1 MSDPGPPLDPP
12 DAKAASGLD
21 WLVERLVPDSV
32 RSQDQHV
39 LDRARLLAWFCVT
52 LAILLALYLVP
63 VLFAYGGWSTTATT
77 AVLELVMLGMVLAL
91 LRSGRSGLAAILF
104 PLQLLVVLASVSL
117 QKGGLDA
124 ANMIAYPILPLLGA
138 ILGGRKAGLGTAAA
152 VGLVMIGLFI
162 LDQSGYVF
170 PEPYR
175 PGQRAPVEAAGVTL
189 LAFFVAAVAGLYE
202 HSRRRALAVTV
213 GTLDQLRE
221 ANRELGLARDKAEA
235 ASRAKSEFLAR
246 VSHEIRTPMH
256 GVLGMNELLL
266 DSDLQPEQREQA
278 VAIRQSADALLT
290 VIDEVLDFSRIEAGQ
305 APMREDDFDPRAPLE
320 DAIRTLSVTAQ
331 RKRLVLSGLADP
343 TVPRRIRGDPDRVR
357 QVLVN
362 LIGNAVKYTEKGS
375 ISVRAVRSRSP
386 DGGSVLRYEVLDTGI
401 GLDKKDTEWLFQP
414 FTQADTF
421 QTRRFGGIGLGLA
434 ISRELVGSMGGSI
447 GAEQAPSGSLFWF
460 QIPERA
466 PQEAAEARLRPGGL
480 GGKRILVLD
489 GEEPSRVVIRTL
501 LAAWGAQ
508 VVDVG
513 DGDAALVALRT
524 EEVPFDLVIL
534 DTRAPG
540 RDGLSVAAAM
550 SDDRSLRR
558 VPAILVMPF
567 GQSIETARFG
577 ALTTGRMG
585 KPVLESHMWREV
597 NTMLGVVPSIH
608 QEPASW
614 IGHRIGSGTVLVV
627 DDNPVG
633 RELAR
638 KVLERLGYDVE
649 TAADGFE
656 AVERVAKKPFDVI
669 LMDCQM
675 PGMTGYEAASEIRR
689 MEGGQR
695 TNKIVAVT
703 AHALGDERERCLA
716 AGMDEYLA
724 KPFLPEQ
731 LAEALAKQI
740 RRQT

>member
-1 MSDPGPPLDPP
+1 MSDAGPPLDPF
-12 DAKAASGLD
+12 DVQAAVGLG
-21 WLVERLVPDSV
+21 WVVQRVVPDSV
-32 RSQDQHV
+32 LSQGQHV
-39 LDRARLLAWFCVT
+39 ADRARLLAWFCLT
-52 LAILLALYLVP
+52 LAILLALYFVP
-63 VLFAYGGWSTTATT
+63 VLIAYGGWSTTATT
-77 AVLELVMLGMVLAL
+77 TVLELAMLGMVLAV
-91 LRSGRSGLAAILF
+91 LRSGRPTLAGALF
-104 PLQLLVVLASVSL
+104 PLQLLLVLGSVSL

-124 ANMIAYPILPLLGA
+124 VNMIAYPILPLLGA
-138 ILGGRKAGLGTAAA
+138 ILGGRRAGVLTAFA
-152 VGLVMIGLFI
+152 VSVVMLGLFA
-162 LDQSGYVF
+162 LDQSGFVW
-170 PEPYR
+170 PEPYG
-175 PGQRAPVEAAGVTL
+175 PGQRAPVAAAGVTL

-202 HSRRRALAVTV
+202 HSRHRALTLTV

-221 ANRELGLARDKAEA
+221 ANRELAEARDKAEA

-266 DSDLQPEQREQA
+266 DSELEPEQREQA

-305 APMREDDFDPRAPLE
+305 APLREDDFDPRAPLE

-343 TVPRRIRGDPDRVR
+343 SVPRRVRGDPDRVR

-362 LIGNAVKYTEKGS
+362 LIGNAVKYTDEGS
-375 ISVRAVRSRSP
+375 ISVRAVPSRSA
-386 DGGSVLRYEVLDTGI
+386 DGDSVLRYEVLDTGV
-401 GLDKKDTEWLFQP
+401 GLDKKDTDWLFQP

-434 ISRELVGSMGGSI
+434 ISRELVGLMGGSI
-447 GAEQAPSGSLFWF
+447 GAEQADGGSLFWF
-460 QIPERA
+460 EVPERA
-466 PQEAAEARLRPGGL
+466 PREAAEARQRPGGL
-480 GGKRILVLD
+480 GGRRILVLD
-489 GEEPSRVVIRTL
+489 GEEPSRVVARTL
-501 LAAWGAQ
+501 LASWGAE
-508 VVDVG
+508 VLAVG
-513 DGDAALVALRT
+513 DGDAALAALKD
-524 EEVPFDLVIL
+524 EGEPWDLVLL

-540 RDGLSVAAAM
+540 RDGVAVAAAM
-550 SDDRSLRR
+550 SEDRSLRR

-567 GQSIETARFG
+567 GQSIEVTRFG
-577 ALTTGRMG
+577 SLPTGRLG
-585 KPVLESHMWREV
+585 KPILESHLWRVV
-597 NTMLGVVPSIH
+597 NSMLGVRPSIH
-608 QEPASW
+608 TEPASW

-649 TAADGFE
+649 VAGDGFE
-656 AVERVAKKPFDVI
+656 AIEKVGGKDFDVI

-689 MEGGQR
+689 SEGDTR
-695 TNKIVAVT
+695 KNKIVAVT

-731 LAEALAKQI
+731 LAEVLAQQI
-740 RRQT
+740 RRRT